1 MAIKN
6 FFAEYAGPNT
16 FKIEGNDFS
25 NIEIRGTNNP
35 KFFYFYDNASHQ
47 LIKDFALHQTA
58 QVITLCRVTL
68 IFNDGEYSPRFR
80 FWKRDKK
87 ELGNNPAAEEVSIT
101 EVEARSVKSSV
112 DIGDG
117 YGNFWRLIDF
127 LQTCKDITVPHQ
139 IINFVTGDAA
149 RLADLFS
156 GQPDALDS
164 LFKAIAEN
172 PEAQSVI
179 ASRPSAAILS
189 EMINLHRQREA
200 IDQLQAIAEDPTKN
214 EHDLQKI
221 LKNQWWIFG
230 GRFIDIANRQKFTV
244 LESLDIPLLRHDGSL
259 HIVEL
264 KQANI
269 DTLIKMDHDTPILG
283 ADVHNAVSQA
293 MVYLRSLDSQRAE
306 ILATFGIEVQRAGV
320 TVVIGHPRFM
330 SDKYTE
336 AQLNDAF
343 RTYNSHLSRIEVMT
357 YKELID
363 GARRS
368 LEYAAS

>member
-1 MAIKN
+1 T
-6 FFAEYAGPNT
+6 GPNT
-16 FKIEGNDFS
+16 FRIDGNDFS
-25 NIEIRGTNNP
+25 NIEIRGTDNP
-35 KFFYFYDNASHQ
+35 KFFYFYDNANHQ

-87 ELGNNPAAEEVSIT
+87 ELGNEPVSENLSDA
-101 EVEARSVKSSV
+101 EVEVRSVKSSV

-164 LFKAIAEN
+164 LFKAISEN

-179 ASRPSAAILS
+179 AARPSAAILTD
-189 EMINLHRQREA
+189 IIHLHRQREA
-200 IDQLQAIAEDPTKN
+200 IDLLQITAEDSNKN

-221 LKNQWWIFG
+221 LHNQWWMFG
-230 GRFIDIANRQKFTV
+230 GRYIDIAKRRNFTV

-269 DTLIKMDHDTPILG
+269 ATLVKEDHDAPVLG
-283 ADVHNAVSQA
+283 AAVHDAVSQA
-293 MVYLRSLDSQRAE
+293 MVYLRSLDNQRAE
-306 ILATFGIEVQRAGV
+306 ILTTFGIEVQRANV
-320 TVVIGHPRFM
+320 TVVIGHPKFM
-330 SDKYTE
+330 SDKFTE
-336 AQLNDAF
+336 AQLNEAL

-357 YKELID
+357 YKELVD

-368 LEYAAS
+368 LKLAAS